1 MLPPLR
7 RIGWMLAVT
16 ALLVATFNGRAF
28 AGGGNEEKLAFA
40 LVSALAASEQA
51 VGHALTPLRNC
62 TAKGHRQCLPAAAR
76 GVAKVAAAQRKPVQ
90 RAVDLQDR
98 ACSRNAGNT
107 YLRGLGLL
115 RKSTLAMARA
125 KNSRQL
131 QAAARTFLRADSLQT
146 KGVKQAKACWRA
158 TLR

>member
-1 MLPPLR
+1 
-7 RIGWMLAVT
+7 
-16 ALLVATFNGRAF
+16 
-28 AGGGNEEKLAFA
+28 
-40 LVSALAASEQA
+40 
-51 VGHALTPLRNC
+51 
-62 TAKGHRQCLPAAAR
+62 
-76 GVAKVAAAQRKPVQ
+76 
-90 RAVDLQDR
+90 
-98 ACSRNAGNT
+98 
-107 YLRGLGLL
+107 LL